1 MQGTK
6 FIKKNKKIY
15 QYYAYY
21 HLVLRYMYYQLLF
34 QEAYFEAKREVDVSQ
49 LKDLKRKLDDRRK
62 KRVSS
67 GC

>member
-1 MQGTK
+1 
-6 FIKKNKKIY
+6 
-15 QYYAYY
+15 
-21 HLVLRYMYYQLLF
+21 MYYQLLF